1 MILITGMTA
10 NSLSISQ
17 EYPHCITS
25 NSRQVSVQIA
35 QEEVYSFFIRI
46 VNTMSPD
53 EVLCEFKAFFIDGLD
68 LEYSHSVPEIYHLF
82 LNDKEQ
88 EFRNTLKRC
97 IYIII
102 NTWKTNRKDKYIQ
115 ELVNLFDIKNLK
127 VKANYLPG
135 LNTCKS
141 WLENFINS
149 KDYQEI
155 KLFAAKHDELHKG
168 HWANRYTSYFLVAQS
183 VNENNPRE
191 QQEAAKKL
199 YRQIKD
205 KYKFELAMYIARSQS
220 TVSSTARYK
229 NPSVLGDNALR
240 LIKAIVLRKGAFSH
254 ENIANIFIKQIQ
266 GQTLE
271 QFKISIEKYLF
282 FSVDNQELVKTLRQ
296 QFAETLSLWKKDYNQ
311 EILTKELFLR
321 ACNRVIDYFT
331 TENGK
336 EPSLLFVLLLT
347 QGHSLTLVIIL
358 LKTILISRNSRRHL
372 EIKIAHLIR
381 YYEKYPEEE
390 CQWVINFM
398 EVFNITFAIYAENV
412 EYNLIKVEEDESSN
426 PQLNLDAY
434 RVFSQMK
441 VDRQK

>member
-1 MILITGMTA
+1 MTA

-17 EYPHCITS
+17 EYPHFITS
-25 NSRQVSVQIA
+25 KRRQLNVQIA
-35 QEEVYSFFIRI
+35 QEEVYTFFIKI

-53 EVLCEFKAFFIDGLD
+53 DVLREFQAVFIDGLD
-68 LEYSHSVPEIYHLF
+68 LQYYHSIPQIYKIF

-88 EFRNTLKRC
+88 DFCNTIKRC
-97 IYIII
+97 IYILI
-102 NTWKTNRKDKYIQ
+102 NTWKTSRKDKYIQ
-115 ELVNLFDIKNLK
+115 KLVKLFDIKNLK
-127 VKANYLPG
+127 VKANNFPAI
-135 LNTCKS
+135 NICKS

-155 KLFAAKHDELHKG
+155 KLFAVKHDELSKG
-168 HWANRYTSYFLVAQS
+168 HWTNRYTSYLLVAQS

-191 QQEAAKKL
+191 QQEAARKL
-199 YRQIKD
+199 YKQIKD
-205 KYKFELAMYIARSQS
+205 KFKFELAMYIARSQS
-220 TVSSTARYK
+220 AVSSTTRYK

-240 LIKAIVLRKGAFSH
+240 LIKAIILKKGAFSH
-254 ENIANIFIKQIQ
+254 ENIANIFIKQTQ

-271 QFKISIEKYLF
+271 QFKASIEKYLF

-296 QFAETLSLWKKDYNQ
+296 QFAEILSLWKKDYNQ

-321 ACNRVIDYFT
+321 TCNRVIDCFT

-336 EPSLLFVLLLT
+336 EPSLLFILLLT

-372 EIKIAHLIR
+372 EIKIAHLIS
-381 YYEKYPEEE
+381 YYEKYPEDE
-390 CQWVINFM
+390 CKWVINFM
-398 EVFNITFAIYAENV
+398 EIFNITFAIYAENV
-412 EYNLIKVEEDESSN
+412 EYNLIKMEEDESSN

-441 VDRQK
+441 VDRQKRVSSDS

>member
-1 MILITGMTA
+1 MTA

-25 NSRQVSVQIA
+25 HSRQVNVQIA
-35 QEEVYSFFIRI
+35 QEEVYTFFIET

-53 EVLCEFKAFFIDGLD
+53 EVLRKFKALFIDGLD
-68 LEYSHSVPEIYHLF
+68 SQYCYSIPGIYKIF
-82 LNDKEQ
+82 LDEKEDD
-88 EFRNTLKRC
+88 FRNTLKRC

-115 ELVNLFDIKNLK
+115 ELVNLFAIKNLEL
-127 VKANYLPG
+127 KANYFPAI
-135 LNTCKS
+135 NICKS

-155 KLFAAKHDELHKG
+155 KLFAAKHDELYKG

-191 QQEAAKKL
+191 QQEAARKL
-199 YRQIKD
+199 YKQIKD

-220 TVSSTARYK
+220 AVSSTTRYK
-229 NPSVLGDNALR
+229 NPSALGDNVLR
-240 LIKAIVLRKGAFSH
+240 LIKAIVLKKGVFSH
-254 ENIANIFIKQIQ
+254 ENIANIFIKQTQ

-296 QFAETLSLWKKDYNQ
+296 QFAENLSLWKKDYNQ

-321 ACNRVIDYFT
+321 TCNRVIDCLT

-336 EPSLLFVLLLT
+336 EPSLLFILLLT

-358 LKTILISRNSRRHL
+358 LKTILICRNSRKHL

-381 YYEKYPEEE
+381 YYEKYPEYE
-390 CQWVINFM
+390 CKWVINFM
-398 EVFNITFAIYAENV
+398 EIFNITFAIYAENV
-412 EYNLIKVEEDESSN
+412 EYNLIKIEEDESSN